1 MEFKEF
7 IEKINSDDKR
17 TFEKYSKIRGVQQY
31 KIIFE
36 ALNKVDSNVKFA
48 DVNSFVILDKA
59 IKDVLFKYLGTL
71 EEFIRNDILL
81 RFDFDPE
88 AQIKK
93 PEYHYFKGLPK
104 CIRKSNPADEITD
117 FYKRFS
123 LNFGDLVSFIKNY
136 DSQTYD
142 TSKLDI
148 IISLRN
154 SVMHHSPLL
163 FDYNFE
169 STVDETLKGTNAL
182 VEMLPSDYK
191 DGCIKNLKVPN
202 KKTQDNIASAYYK
215 FLLYKEDWFLCV
227 IT

>member
-123 LNFGDLVSFIKNY
+123 LNFGDLVSFIKKY

-215 FLLYKEDWFLCV
+215 FLLYKED
-227 IT
+227 

>member
-7 IEKINSDDKR
+7 IEKLNIDDKS

-81 RFDFDPE
+81 RFDFDSE
-88 AQIKK
+88 DVIKK

-123 LNFGDLVSFIKNY
+123 LNFGDLVSFIKYY

-142 TSKLDI
+142 TSKLDRI
-148 IISLRN
+148 INLRN

-169 STVDETLKGTNAL
+169 STVDETLKGINAL

-202 KKTQDNIASAYYK
+202 KKTQDNVACTYYK
-215 FLLYKEDWFLCV
+215 FLLYKED
-227 IT
+227 

>member
-1 MEFKEF
+1 MKFKDF
-7 IEKINSDDKR
+7 IEKLNNDDKS
-17 TFEKYSKIRGVQQY
+17 TFEKYSKVRGVQQY
-31 KIIFE
+31 RIIFE

-48 DVNSFVILDKA
+48 DVNTFVILDKA

-71 EEFIRNDILL
+71 EEYIRNDILL

-88 AQIKK
+88 AKLKK

-104 CIRKSNPADEITD
+104 CIRKTNPADEITG
-117 FYKRFS
+117 FYKKFA
-123 LNFGDLVSFIKNY
+123 LNFGDLVSFIKAY

-148 IISLRN
+148 IINLRN

-169 STVDETLKGTNAL
+169 SAVDETLKGINAL

-202 KKTQDNIASAYYK
+202 QKTKENIASGY
-215 FLLYKEDWFLCV
+215 
-227 IT
+227 

>member
-7 IEKINSDDKR
+7 IEKLNIDDKS

-81 RFDFDPE
+81 RFDFDSE
-88 AQIKK
+88 VVIKK

-123 LNFGDLVSFIKNY
+123 LNFGDLVSFIKYY

-142 TSKLDI
+142 TSKLDRI
-148 IISLRN
+148 INLRN

-169 STVDETLKGTNAL
+169 STVDETLKGINAL

-202 KKTQDNIASAYYK
+202 KKTQDNVACTYYK
-215 FLLYKEDWFLCV
+215 FLLYKED
-227 IT
+227 

>member
-7 IEKINSDDKR
+7 IEKLNIDDKS

-81 RFDFDPE
+81 RFDFDLE
-88 AQIKK
+88 VVIKK

-123 LNFGDLVSFIKNY
+123 LNFGDLVSFIKYY

-142 TSKLDI
+142 TSKLDRI
-148 IISLRN
+148 INLRN

-169 STVDETLKGTNAL
+169 STVDETLKGINAL

-202 KKTQDNIASAYYK
+202 KKTQDNVACTYYK
-215 FLLYKEDWFLCV
+215 FLLYKED
-227 IT
+227 